1 MSSMAYGID
10 LGTTFC
16 CVSRVGEGGEAE
28 IIRNS
33 EGQQVTPSVVL
44 ITEEATFVGQM
55 AKAQR
60 AMYAADTI
68 EFVKHQ
74 MGNPAWRFPAA
85 DGTEHTAESVSSIIL
100 KKLVDDAN
108 DVLGLEVN
116 DIVVTVPAYFDD
128 TRRAAT
134 KQAAAMAG
142 LNVLEIINEP
152 TAAALS
158 FGLSSGFEGSLLVY
172 DLGGGTF
179 DATLVDV
186 HDGVFDVVGT
196 DGDRNLG
203 GRNWDD
209 ALIQHLRAEFRERTG
224 TDIGAAAED
233 EAMLRDRAEAVK
245 LSLTQAQKASA
256 FISYGGC
263 NERIVV
269 TREEFEKMTE
279 DLLIRTKWLIDEVLE
294 TAGRD
299 MSQVDKLLLVGG
311 STRMPMV
318 PAMIEENWGIAPDKS
333 VHPDEAVALGAGI
346 HAANLQRTA
355 GGGDGSADQGNI
367 PEFVIHDVT
376 SHGMGV
382 VALNEAGVEANTV
395 LIPAQTKIPAHAHDV
410 FGTVADNQTQ
420 VNVRVTVGDDTELE
434 YVSIIGESMIDL
446 PPMPKGSPVKITFHY
461 DVDGIVHVEVH
472 DGTSGKNLGEF
483 PVVREGA
490 LTESELTQFKQIV
503 KGMEIQ

>member
-1 MSSMAYGID
+1 MAYGID
-10 LGTTFC
+10 LGTTFS
-16 CVSRVGEGGEAE
+16 CVSRVGDDGEAE

-33 EGQQVTPSVVL
+33 EGQMATPSVVL
-44 ITEEATFVGQM
+44 INTEATFVGQM

-60 AMYAADTI
+60 AMYANDTI

-74 MGNPAWRFPAA
+74 MGNPAWRFPTA
-85 DGTEHTAESVSSIIL
+85 DGMEHTAESISSIIL
-100 KKLVDDAN
+100 KKLVEDAN
-108 DVLGLEVN
+108 DVLGAQVD

-186 HDGVFDVVGT
+186 RDGVFDVVGT

-209 ALIQHLRAEFRERTG
+209 ALIQHLRAQFRERTG
-224 TDIGAAAED
+224 TDIGTEAED
-233 EAMLRDRAEAVK
+233 EAMLRDRAESVK

-256 FISYGGC
+256 FISYGGL

-269 TREEFEKMTE
+269 TRDEFEQMTE

-294 TAGRD
+294 KAGRD
-299 MSQVDKLLLVGG
+299 MSSVDKLLLVGG

-318 PAMIEENWGIAPDKS
+318 PAMIEDNWGVTPDKS

-346 HAANLQRTA
+346 HAANLKRKA
-355 GGGDGSADQGNI
+355 DGGGDGTDGLAKL
-367 PEFVIHDVT
+367 PEFVINDVT

-382 VALNEAGVEANTV
+382 VARNDEGIMANSV
-395 LIPAQTKIPAHAHDV
+395 LIPAQTKIPAHAHDL
-410 FGTVADNQTQ
+410 FATVADNQTQ
-420 VNVRVTVGDDTELE
+420 VNVQVTVGDDTQLE
-434 YVSIIGESMIDL
+434 YVSIIGESLINL

-472 DGTSGKNLGEF
+472 DGTTGKSLGEF

-490 LTESELTQFKQIV
+490 LTDSEMTQFQQIV
-503 KGMEIQ
+503 KGMDIQ